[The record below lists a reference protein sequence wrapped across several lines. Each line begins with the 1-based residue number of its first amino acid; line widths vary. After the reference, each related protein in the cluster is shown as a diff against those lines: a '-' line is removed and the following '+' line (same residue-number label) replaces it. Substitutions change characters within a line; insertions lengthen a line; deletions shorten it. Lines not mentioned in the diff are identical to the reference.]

1 MLRRTARSDEG
12 MTPEKKFTPEEIDAL
27 YAPFPITEHNIREG
41 SRNRAKTKI
50 QWFVYADRVAV
61 QKRLDALFPG
71 EWEFNPLRE
80 HRDDKYMSVV
90 AEIVIR
96 GVRRGY
102 NGGGSLNY
110 SGDTFDED
118 TEKGAMTDTFRR
130 VASLWGIGLYLYDGP
145 QIWTDAYPDGD
156 WNAKRAIEA
165 DAKRQFADWYEQ
177 RYGKQPATP
186 PARAQLVETAKS
198 NLGPAPKKTTGAPR
212 PAVAP
217 PDWAGEKNAKA
228 DAATNADAYDQIPL
242 WQNQVVSHFKGR
254 AYRNGKHVDNAVAM
268 LTAEGTLKGGE
279 TLAELLAILEARK
292 QDEGALAEAG

>member
-1 MLRRTARSDEG
+1 MA
-12 MTPEKKFTPEEIDAL
+12 EKKFTPDEIAAL
-27 YAPFPITEHNIREG
+27 YAPFPIEEHNIREG

-61 QKRLDALFPG
+61 QKRLDVLFPG

-165 DAKRQFADWYEQ
+165 DAKRQFADWYGQ
-177 RYGKQPATP
+177 RYGQSLIE
-186 PARAQLVETAKS
+186 QAKK
-198 NLGPAPKKTTGAPR
+198 NLGPLPRARQRPNAADNDLPTANDIINYVEVRANAQGKPYIVAEGGLTTFTREPFRAAG
-212 PAVAP
+212 VDCD
-217 PDWAGEKNAKA
+217 DWTTPGEKHMLDK
-228 DAATNADAYDQIPL
+228 PL
-242 WQNQVVSHFKGR
+242 LVRYVQKGD
-254 AYRNGKHVDNAVAM
+254 YKSIVEVE
-268 LTAEGTLKGGE
+268 AET
-279 TLAELLAILEARK
+279 
-292 QDEGALAEAG
+292 

>member
-1 MLRRTARSDEG
+1 MA
-12 MTPEKKFTPEEIDAL
+12 EKKFTPDEIAAL
-27 YAPFPITEHNIREG
+27 YAPFPIEEHNIREG

-165 DAKRQFADWYEQ
+165 DAKRQFADWYGQ
-177 RYGKQPATP
+177 RYGQSLIE
-186 PARAQLVETAKS
+186 QAKK
-198 NLGPAPKKTTGAPR
+198 NLGPLPRARQRHNAADSRPLSAPAPA
-212 PAVAP
+212 PA
-217 PDWAGEKNAKA
+217 PDNAS
-228 DAATNADAYDQIPL
+228 TEIPYTAVPRWENL
-242 WQNQVVSHFKGR
+242 VVSHFRGA
-254 AYRNGKHVDNAVAM
+254 AYRNHKHVTNTVAK
-268 LTAEGTLKGGE
+268 LTADGTLKGGE
-279 TLAELLAILEARK
+279 TLRELLDVLAARK
-292 QDEGALAEAG
+292 DVPDEAA

>member
-1 MLRRTARSDEG
+1 MED
-12 MTPEKKFTPEEIDAL
+12 KKFTPDEIAAL
-27 YAPFPITEHNIREG
+27 YAPFPLEEHNIREG

-165 DAKRQFADWYEQ
+165 DAKRQFTDWYASRYSAAPVDRGTLVDAAKKNLAPPLPRARQ
-177 RYGKQPATP
+177 RPDAAPPAGYTP
-186 PARAQLVETAKS
+186 PA
-198 NLGPAPKKTTGAPR
+198 
-212 PAVAP
+212 P
-217 PDWAGEKNAKA
+217 PDDQADETPADAPLNDIITYIEVRANAQGKPYIVAEGGLTTFTREVFRKAGVACDDWTTPGEKHVLDKPLLVRYVQKGDYKNIVAVE
-228 DAATNADAYDQIPL
+228 AA
-242 WQNQVVSHFKGR
+242 
-254 AYRNGKHVDNAVAM
+254 
-268 LTAEGTLKGGE
+268 
-279 TLAELLAILEARK
+279 
-292 QDEGALAEAG
+292 